1 MIVSQVI
8 ERQWCPFTTVS
19 LKYEN
24 LKLQIVRKKPSLLS
38 LSQIKTP
45 YYAFQLQ
52 LRHRKTNERKSS
64 KKKHFYHFTLKC
76 PCSVNKV
83 KYRRSACVLSSSI
96 FPQFRPW
103 ALFRVIY
110 VTVGFDREIS
120 DNVSF
125 IKTVSS
131 GISISMSVTCVNM
144 SPLIDSIPFCFYE
157 EIKWMINA

>member
-96 FPQFRPW
+96 FPQSRPW
-103 ALFRVIY
+103 AFFVLFMWRWVLIEKY
-110 VTVGFDREIS
+110 QTMCLSLR
-120 DNVSF
+120 
-125 IKTVSS
+125 
-131 GISISMSVTCVNM
+131 
-144 SPLIDSIPFCFYE
+144 PLAVAFQYPCL
-157 EIKWMINA
+157 